1 MDAIEERNVKKNVE
15 AGAKVV
21 SMSRKEKKE
30 LVQTEEN
37 VLKKDIKDLETWVDL
52 METMDDKQLEGYLK
66 NNPDDSKKQRDQ
78 KINKKVQSTSKS
90 KSSNSTGIMASVWK
104 FDKNLN

>member
-1 MDAIEERNVKKNVE
+1 MDAIEGKN
-15 AGAKVV
+15 AV
-21 SMSRKEKKE
+21 SMSREEKKE

-37 VLKKDIKDLETWVDL
+37 VLKEDIKDLETWVDL

-66 NNPDDSKKQRDQ
+66 NNPDDLKKPRDQ
-78 KINKKVQSTSKS
+78 KMKKKVQSTGKS